1 MAMSEV
7 KVSGGSAHA
16 SSFWDANWD
25 PENAF
30 KLGHKNGWHDGK
42 NVKVFPQLIWY
53 NFPKEKAFVP
63 ARISFRPRNN
73 IKFKIQGIYKLHVHA
88 LWAAAAMGWN
98 HVEHRFEFPFVCT
111 SIHPFT
117 LQISHLNPET
127 GHLTPAICHLSPD
140 ISHLDLKSSFWG
152 LKSALSEEKN

>member
-1 MAMSEV
+1 MKFLFFILRFAVMAMSEV

-73 IKFKIQGIYKLHVHA
+73 IRFKIQGIYLLHVHA
-88 LWAAAAMGWN
+88 L
-98 HVEHRFEFPFVCT
+98 
-111 SIHPFT
+111 
-117 LQISHLNPET
+117 
-127 GHLTPAICHLSPD
+127 
-140 ISHLDLKSSFWG
+140 
-152 LKSALSEEKN
+152 